1 MRRKLPRGGALLPED
16 PRQRVIV
23 ATAVI
28 LLEAAHADDRF
39 TDEEERLVHG
49 ILQRFFNLDEERSR
63 ELMALSARVR
73 EQSIDLWQF
82 TSTINREVTGE
93 EKQRIIEL
101 LWEVVYAD
109 RRLDRYEDHL
119 LHKLCRVLQVSH
131 GDMIRAKLQVREKLE
146 GTS

>member
-1 MRRKLPRGGALLPED
+1 MRRRRPRGGTLLPDD
-16 PRQRVIV
+16 PRRRVIV

-28 LLEAAHADDRF
+28 LLEAAHADEQF
-39 TDEEERLVHG
+39 TPDEERLVRG
-49 ILQRFFNLDEERSR
+49 ILQRFFHLDKESSR
-63 ELMALSARVR
+63 ELVELSDRVR
-73 EQSIDLWQF
+73 KQSIDLWQF

-119 LHKLCRVLQVSH
+119 LHKLCRVLRVSH
-131 GDMIRAKLQVREKLE
+131 ADMIRAKLRVREKLD
-146 GTS
+146 G